1 MANKTGEAN
10 ASPLVIG
17 NEYTIQV
24 TGFTYVK
31 DWAMIRG
38 KEISTGTQVGV
49 ILGDKLS
56 FGMRDMFTLKE
67 SEGIRARYTKD
78 KVVGG
83 VTYQQFVLVE
93 ILF

>member
-1 MANKTGEAN
+1 MANANNAAN
-10 ASPLVIG
+10 AATLSIG
-17 NEYTIQV
+17 QEYVIQV

-38 KEISTGTQVGV
+38 KEVSTGTSVGV
-49 ILGDKLS
+49 ILGDKLT

-67 SEGIRARYTKD
+67 SEGVRARYTKD
-78 KVVGG
+78 KIVNG
-83 VTYQQFVLVE
+83 VTYQQFQLVE